1 MYYGCIGICALHLC
15 CNTSQYIIEALGCIT
30 RCIDMYLQMYWD
42 VFAEVFEFMSRAGI
56 HLNTSD
62 NTSQYIVEYSII
74 PLKYICVVLGC

>member
-1 MYYGCIGICALHLC
+1 
-15 CNTSQYIIEALGCIT
+15 
-30 RCIDMYLQMYWD
+30 MYLQMYWD

-74 PLKYICVVLGC
+74 LVPLKYICVVLGC